1 VARPLGNRVETT
13 DGGWRQRRSF
23 GSFDDD
29 ALGSH
34 AVAGRLLHPSGGQR
48 PRSTRRGSGALCRA
62 RAHPGRPGASSDA
75 VLQGQS
81 SQSRSMSSWSNGAI
95 GLRPK
100 RRSRKYSSS
109 TQARC
114 LSRPP
119 SITDDTPSRR
129 RSPSV
134 HFSTLPREGTP
145 VAFQPCHGR
154 RYLVA
159 AHEALDVPLWRLSG
173 REAQGAR
180 HDGPPQA
187 LSERGTYRTPIRYS
201 ADPLRPRDLFHPSA
215 SGCRQT
221 PWGYLVRGVA
231 RRPSR

>member
-1 VARPLGNRVETT
+1 MPWGHMPSRVVCSIPPG
-13 DGGWRQRRSF
+13 DRGPGQR
-23 GSFDDD
+23 
-29 ALGSH
+29 
-34 AVAGRLLHPSGGQR
+34 VAGVVHCVEPERTQVVGGVVG
-48 PRSTRRGSGALCRA
+48 RRA
-62 RAHPGRPGASSDA
+62 PGP
-75 VLQGQS
+75 V

-95 GLRPK
+95 GLRPE